1 MSVSQGLPLSATVSA
16 LDFAPLLPWSVIGG
30 LAGIALL
37 AIAAGG
43 LQKLSGWIWRTLG
56 VALIAL
62 VLANP
67 SLVEEERDPLPDV
80 AVLVTDT
87 SASMTVGGRREA
99 AGEMADALRR
109 EAENDPLLDL
119 IEVEA
124 GETADGTMLFDGVN
138 AALASAPPDRLAG
151 VVLVTDGQVHDA
163 PLDADALNVD
173 APIHHVMTG
182 DRAAGDRR
190 LVIEEAPRY
199 GIVGQTVSFVIRV
212 EDDAMQG
219 TANVAFRFEGGEPQI
234 HPIPIGRSTRVEV
247 PVERRGQN
255 VIEAEVEAGRQE
267 LSLINNRAAVSV
279 SGVRDR
285 LRVLLVTGEPHNGA
299 RAWRD
304 LLKSDPS
311 VDLVH
316 FTILRPPDRRDSTP
330 VDELALIGFPVQEL
344 FVERLSE
351 FDLVIFDRYRRRNI
365 MPPLYFDYIARYVEN
380 GGALLVTAGPPF
392 AGPPSLYRTPL
403 AAVLPVRPTGYITDA
418 PFTPEPTDTGL
429 RHPVTAG
436 LAGGGETPQW
446 GRWLRH
452 IHGTALGGETLLE
465 TPDGDPLL
473 VVQRAGEG
481 RAAIVMSDQTWLWSR
496 GFEGGGPYAEM
507 FRRVAHWLMREP
519 ELDEERLTAFATDGE
534 LRVERVTLADTPPPL
549 QLTWPD
555 GRQDVVTMTEDEAE
569 PGHFAAR
576 LPASGSGLVRLRS
589 GDLTTVAA
597 LGPINPLEYADMR
610 PTDAILDPF
619 VDATGGGLFAIG
631 DGPGANLPNLRRTRA
646 TADQSGR
653 SWLGLQRNERYVVR
667 ASTRIP
673 LLPGLLLVLLITTML
688 GLGWWREG
696 R

>member
-1 MSVSQGLPLSATVSA
+1 MNATVTA
-16 LDFAPLLPWSVIGG
+16 LDFAPLLPWSVIAALTG
-30 LAGIALL
+30 LALIATL
-37 AIAAGG
+37 AGG
-43 LQKLSGWIWRTLG
+43 VMRLSGWIWRTLAILG
-56 VALIAL
+56 IAL

-67 SLVEEERDPLPDV
+67 SLVEEERDPLADV
-80 AVLVTDT
+80 AILVTDT
-87 SASMTVGGRREA
+87 SSSMDIGGRNDA
-99 AGEMADALRR
+99 ANAMAEALRR
-109 EAENDPLLDL
+109 EAETDPLLDL
-119 IEVEA
+119 VEVEA
-124 GETADGTMLFDGVN
+124 GESADGTMLFDGVN
-138 AALASAPPDRLAG
+138 AALASAPPDRIAG

-163 PLDADALNVD
+163 PASLDAINVD
-173 APIHHVMTG
+173 APIHHVMPG
-182 DRAAGDRR
+182 DREAGDRR

-199 GIVGQTVSFVIRV
+199 GIVGQTVQFMIRV

-219 TANVAFRFEGGEPQI
+219 TAAVDFRFEGGEPQRFT
-234 HPIPIGRSTRVEV
+234 IPIGRSTRVEV

-255 VIEAEVEAGRQE
+255 VIEAEVEAGPEE

-279 SGVRDR
+279 NGVRDR

-344 FVERLSE
+344 FVERLEE

-365 MPPLYFDYIARYVEN
+365 MPPLYFDYIARYVDN

-392 AGPPSLYRTPL
+392 AGAPSLYRTPL
-403 AAVLPVRPTGYITDA
+403 AAVLPVRPTGYITDGG
-418 PFTPEPTDTGL
+418 FTPETTETGL

-436 LAGGGETPQW
+436 LAGGGEIPQW

-452 IHGTALGGETLLE
+452 IHGTALGGDTLLE
-465 TPDGDPLL
+465 TPDGHPLL
-473 VVQRAGEG
+473 VLQRSGEG
-481 RAAIVMSDQTWLWSR
+481 RAAIVMSDQTWLWAR

-519 ELDEERLTAFATDGE
+519 ELDEERLTAYATEGE
-534 LRVERVTLADTPPPL
+534 LHVDRVTLADDAPPL
-549 QLTWPD
+549 EITWPD
-555 GRQDVVTMTEDEAE
+555 GREETVAMGRTED
-569 PGHFAAR
+569 GRFAAVM
-576 LPASGSGLVRLRS
+576 PAEGSGLVRLRS

-597 LGPINPLEYADMR
+597 LGPINPVEYADLR
-610 PTDAILDPF
+610 PTGDALDPF
-619 VDATGGGLFAIG
+619 VEATGGGWYPVG
-631 DGPGANLPNLRRTRA
+631 DGADADLPALRRTRA
-646 TADQSGR
+646 GADQAGR
-653 SWLGLQRNERYVVR
+653 TWLGLTRNERYVVE
-667 ASTRIP
+667 ASTRTP
-673 LLPGLLLVLLITTML
+673 LLPGLLAVLLLAAFL

>member
-1 MSVSQGLPLSATVSA
+1 MNATVTA
-16 LDFAPLLPWSVIGG
+16 LDFAPLLPWPLIAG
-30 LAGIALL
+30 LAGFALL
-37 AIAAGG
+37 ATLAGA
-43 LQKLSGWIWRTLG
+43 LQRLSGWIWRSL
-56 VALIAL
+56 AIAGITL

-67 SLVEEERDPLPDV
+67 SLVEEDRDPLADV
-80 AVLVTDT
+80 AILVTDR
-87 SASMTVGGRREA
+87 SASMDIGGRTEA
-99 AGEMADALRR
+99 ADAMGDALRR
-109 EAENDPLLDL
+109 EAEGDPLLDL

-124 GETADGTMLFDGVN
+124 TESADGTMLFDGVN
-138 AALASAPPDRLAG
+138 AALASAPPDRIAG
-151 VVLVTDGQVHDA
+151 VVVVSDGQVHDA
-163 PLDADALNVD
+163 PADPDSFNLDAPL
-173 APIHHVMTG
+173 HHVMTG
-182 DRAAGDRR
+182 DVSAGDRR

-199 GIVGQTVSFVIRV
+199 GIVGNTVQFVIRV
-212 EDDAMQG
+212 EDDSMRGSAM
-219 TANVAFRFEGGEPQI
+219 VSFRFEGGDPQT
-234 HPIPIGRSTRVEV
+234 HRIPIGQSTRVEV

-255 VIEAEVEAGRQE
+255 VIEAEVEAGPQE
-267 LSLINNRAAVSV
+267 LSLINNRAAVNV
-279 SGVRDR
+279 NGVRDR

-316 FTILRPPDRRDSTP
+316 FTILRPPDRRDATP

-392 AGPPSLYRTPL
+392 AGAPSLYRTPL
-403 AAVLPVRPTGYITDA
+403 AAVLPVRPTGYITENG
-418 PFTPEPTDTGL
+418 FTPETTDTGL

-436 LAGGGETPQW
+436 LDGGADTPQW

-473 VVQRAGEG
+473 VVQRSGEG
-481 RAAIVMSDQTWLWSR
+481 RAAIVMSDQTWLWAR

-519 ELDEERLTAFATDGE
+519 ELDEERLTAYATDGE
-534 LRVERVTLADTPPPL
+534 LHVDRVTLADQAPPL
-549 QLTWPD
+549 EITWPD
-555 GRQDVVTMTEDEAE
+555 GRTDTATMAE
-569 PGHFAAR
+569 IGDGRYETSLSAE
-576 LPASGSGLVRLRS
+576 GSGLVRLRS
-589 GDLTTVAA
+589 GQLTTVAA
-597 LGPINPLEYADMR
+597 LGPINPAEYADLR
-610 PTDAILDPF
+610 PTRDVLEPF
-619 VDATGGGLFAIG
+619 VAAGLGGSFAVG
-631 DGPGANLPNLRRTRA
+631 DGADANLPSLRRTRA
-646 TADQSGR
+646 GSDQAGR
-653 SWLGLQRNERYVVR
+653 NWLGLTRNERYIVR
-667 ASTRIP
+667 TSSRTP
-673 LLPGLLLVLLITTML
+673 LLPGLPVVLVLSILL